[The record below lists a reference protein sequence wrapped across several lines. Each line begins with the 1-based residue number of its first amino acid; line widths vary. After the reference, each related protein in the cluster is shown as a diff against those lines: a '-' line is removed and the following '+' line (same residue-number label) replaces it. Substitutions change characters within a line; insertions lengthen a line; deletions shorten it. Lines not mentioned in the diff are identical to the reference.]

1 VLSGALSVSALGGL
15 VYNARMQH
23 RKTTLLSSRR
33 DIRRAERDRSRAEF
47 EATALRRLDYL
58 SRQEIGYVSE
68 CLRKNEQRSRTT
80 CSAPVANLQA
90 AGA

>member
-58 SRQEIGYVSE
+58 SRQEIGYV